1 MVFTGGGIQ
10 EEVAVQISGDGAGL
24 MDTLDAAE
32 RGMLSFKSVVGG
44 LGVALGALAA
54 GGLAEAV
61 NAARDFEQQ
70 MVELEKVTSPEIA
83 EEMGTAIQQMAEE
96 IPLAQSELAGIAEQ
110 AGRLG
115 IEGVDNIK
123 EFTRVTSEMA
133 VSTDLTADEAANA
146 FARIT
151 QLTGVPIENVRELGS
166 AINELSNTMA
176 TSSSEITDSVLRAG
190 AAMRQLGLS
199 ADETVALSAALNEV
213 SESSERAGTR
223 LRRLAQ
229 EVQVVSGSDLEAMA
243 AALGLTAEEFERMR
257 EESPVELLE
266 LMAQTMAE
274 GDDSAQA
281 LSGTLSTTSQQ
292 ALAALG
298 TNLESLNTALETSN
312 AQFEEGTSLSKEFEA
327 ANSTFNAQLQR
338 TRNRFRN
345 IAITTGEVLLPA
357 LSDVLGVVN
366 QLLDGFARF
375 NAETNGVAGAV
386 GLLTTAIGG
395 LVGGGALLASQFV
408 GASAAVSALGTALTV
423 LTGPVGIAI
432 ALAAGLAAAYAT
444 NFGGIRD
451 SVDAAMTRVMNIL
464 SRLEPLF
471 ADLQPVVRDF
481 AELWATVAPYVET
494 IVGAMVDGILGIIT
508 GLLDGMVTMIVAL
521 HQLATGDWQGAWETL
536 TGFAERTLQ
545 GLVDYVTQWAPNL
558 SAALLNAVADA
569 IEAAGGALDGFLSN
583 IPGLDAS
590 NVNLGAA
597 QAASNLRREASVI
610 QGQTAA
616 RRGDRESFQPR
627 DQQRVDVEVN
637 VTSDDEKFDAEVTQK
652 IQTMQQRQADRVR
665 RSTGN

>member
-1 MVFTGGGIQ
+1 MVFTVGGIQ